1 MTKKPISPHAMTF
14 VLFSVFLDMVGF
26 GLIIP
31 VLPGLIED
39 VGDLNLADAAKIGGW
54 MFFAFSVAQFA
65 FSPLMGN
72 LSDRFGRRPLLL
84 LAIAGLGLDYVL
96 QAFAPTLLWL
106 FVGRI
111 IAGIC
116 GSSWVIANAFITDVT
131 TPEDRAKYF
140 GLLGACFGLG
150 FVIGPALGGLLGSFG
165 PRVPF
170 LVAATI
176 SGLNLIYGYIVL
188 PETLA
193 PEHRRAFKWR
203 RANPFGVFA
212 VFRGYQGVLP
222 MCGVLFTYFFCS
234 AIYPAIWAFWGMA
247 KFDWSPSMVGV
258 TLAAFG
264 LVMAAFQGGLAGPAA
279 ARFGERRMVMFGLA
293 TAVVGLIG
301 YGFAWGVLPVV
312 VLMIIH
318 GPEGFVHPMLTAMLT
333 KNVPPDA
340 QGELQGGLSA
350 IMSVAMLLGTV
361 VFSQIFGMSLAA
373 GGRFATDIPFF
384 IAGAGMAAC
393 LVMFMRIM
401 PADAK
406 KAQF

>member
-1 MTKKPISPHAMTF
+1 
-14 VLFSVFLDMVGF
+14 
-26 GLIIP
+26 
-31 VLPGLIED
+31 
-39 VGDLNLADAAKIGGW
+39 
-54 MFFAFSVAQFA
+54 
-65 FSPLMGN
+65 
-72 LSDRFGRRPLLL
+72 
-84 LAIAGLGLDYVL
+84 
-96 QAFAPTLLWL
+96 
-106 FVGRI
+106 
-111 IAGIC
+111 
-116 GSSWVIANAFITDVT
+116 
-131 TPEDRAKYF
+131 
-140 GLLGACFGLG
+140 
-150 FVIGPALGGLLGSFG
+150 
-165 PRVPF
+165 
-170 LVAATI
+170 
-176 SGLNLIYGYIVL
+176 
-188 PETLA
+188 
-193 PEHRRAFKWR
+193 
-203 RANPFGVFA
+203 
-212 VFRGYQGVLP
+212 
-222 MCGVLFTYFFCS
+222 
-234 AIYPAIWAFWGMA
+234 
-247 KFDWSPSMVGV
+247 
-258 TLAAFG
+258 
-264 LVMAAFQGGLAGPAA
+264 
-279 ARFGERRMVMFGLA
+279 MFGLA